1 MTTRDQGQTGGGQA
15 AGGTALRRYVR
26 LESRGL
32 WRELPEAQR
41 REVVVGLRQAT
52 LVISDPKSDQPL
64 THWSLPAVTRL
75 NPGQMP
81 ALYAPGEGAAET
93 LELDDDDMMAALA
106 TVHGAIERA
115 RPHPGRLRG
124 AGTLGLVAG
133 LAAAALFWLP
143 GAVINHTA
151 GVLPPATRTDIGAE
165 VLVDLTQLTGPVC
178 TGSAGRAA
186 LNRLTRRLFPDDPA
200 IRLEVVREG
209 TTGALHLPGD
219 QIILSQALLAEADGP
234 EVAAGHALA
243 EAARAT
249 ATDPLPALLRHAGL
263 FATLRLLTSGR
274 LPAGAVDG
282 YAEAL
287 LGNPPADVPVGPLLA
302 RFRTVGLSAAPYAFA
317 VDPTGEAVLP
327 LVEGDPFPQGA
338 PAPLMADQDWVA
350 LQDICGG

>member
-1 MTTRDQGQTGGGQA
+1 MTTRDQGHIGGGQVA
-15 AGGTALRRYVR
+15 VGTALRRYAR

-64 THWSLPAVTRL
+64 THWSLPAVTRV

-81 ALYAPGEGAAET
+81 ALFAPGEGAVET
-93 LELDDDDMMAALA
+93 LELDDDEMIAALA

-124 AGTLGLVAG
+124 AGVLGLVAG

-151 GVLPPATRTDIGAE
+151 GVLPPATRTDIGAG

-178 TGSAGRAA
+178 AGSAGRAA
-186 LNRLTRRLFPDDPA
+186 LNRLTRRLFPGDGS

-209 TTGALHLPGD
+209 TVGALHLPGD

-234 EVAAGHALA
+234 EIAAGYALA
-243 EAARAT
+243 EATRAAT
-249 ATDPLPALLRHAGL
+249 TDPLPALLHHAGL
-263 FATLRLLTSGR
+263 IATLRLLTSGR
-274 LPAGAVDG
+274 LPASAMNG

-287 LGNPPADVPVGPLLA
+287 LRARPTPVEAGPLLA
-302 RFRTVGLSAAPYAFA
+302 RFRTVGLSATPYALA
-317 VDPTGEAVLP
+317 VDPTGETVLP

-350 LQDICGG
+350 LQDICGS